1 MKIFFTSLVLFIIKT
16 SFSLANEIF
25 VSNDLSESLESLYE
39 YNPKIKY
46 EREILKSKDELLPK
60 AFSNFRPEI
69 SGYYQKGKVDTS
81 SKGFNITSDGIRT
94 ETNKGVVISQ
104 SIFDG
109 GSSFSEIQISKNEI
123 FSQRFY
129 LKSIEQEVFLEG
141 INLYAEFATE
151 NSNLILKKKNV
162 EVLKRQLELTKEQF
176 EIGEVT
182 MTDVSIAEARL
193 LLAES
198 ENLESINNLNS
209 LEANFLSI
217 FGKAPQKP
225 KIEIPLKSLY
235 SDFDELK
242 KKALEENPKIKGIK
256 YKIKSFKKQ
265 IQSLKRKQLPSVKLE
280 AEAKINEGYFRTD
293 SKREVLS
300 AFAKIDIP
308 IYRSG
313 LASSE
318 IRSLR
323 KQATAEI
330 ELLKLETKILES
342 NLTSSKS
349 SFDYSI
355 SKINAFKKQIES
367 NKIYLEGLKQE
378 LQLGERTTLDVLNG
392 EQELLESS
400 LGLVMAFKDY
410 FVSYYEILFHLGK
423 LNAKGLKLN
432 VTLFDDEK
440 NYNEVKGKWLDI
452 IE

>member
-1 MKIFFTSLVLFIIKT
+1 MKTFLILLASLIFDTVVS
-16 SFSLANEIF
+16 SNEVYI
-25 VSNDLSESLESLYE
+25 SDDLSESLGNLYD

-46 EREILKSKDELLPK
+46 EREILKSKDELLPR

-69 SGYYQKGKVDTS
+69 SGYYQKGKVDTV

-94 ETNKGVVISQ
+94 ETNKGVIVSQ
-104 SIFDG
+104 NIFDG

-129 LKSIEQEVFLEG
+129 LRNIEQEVFLEG
-141 INLYAEFATE
+141 IKLYAEFATE
-151 NSNLILKKKNV
+151 SSNLILKKKNV

-182 MTDVSIAEARL
+182 MTDVSIAEARFS
-193 LLAES
+193 LAES
-198 ENLESINNLNS
+198 ESLESTNNLNS
-209 LEANFLSI
+209 LKANFFSM
-217 FGKAPQKP
+217 FGKGPNTP
-225 KIEIPLKSLY
+225 KIEMPLKKSHWEI
-235 SDFDELK
+235 DELK
-242 KKALEENPKIKGIK
+242 RKALENNPKIKGLK
-256 YKIKSFKKQ
+256 YKIKSYEKQ

-318 IRSLR
+318 IRGIR

-330 ELLKLETKILES
+330 ELLKLEKKNLES
-342 NLTSSKS
+342 NLITSKS
-349 SFDYSI
+349 SLDYSF
-355 SKINAFKKQIES
+355 SKINALKKQIES

-410 FVSYYEILFHLGK
+410 FISYYELFFHLGK
-423 LNAKGLKLN
+423 LNAKDLNLN
-432 VTLFDDEK
+432 VILFDDEK
-440 NYNEVKGKWLDI
+440 NYNAVKGKWLDI

>member
-1 MKIFFTSLVLFIIKT
+1 MKIFFILLASLIFKT
-16 SFSLANEIF
+16 AVSSNEVYIN
-25 VSNDLSESLESLYE
+25 NDLSESLVSLYD

-46 EREILKSKDELLPK
+46 EREILKSKDELLPR

-69 SGYYQKGKVDTS
+69 SGYYQKGKVNTS
-81 SKGFNITSDGIRT
+81 SKGFNIISDGIRT
-94 ETNKGVVISQ
+94 ETNKGVNVSQ

-109 GSSFSEIQISKNEI
+109 GSSFSEVQVSKNEI

-129 LKSIEQEVFLEG
+129 LRNIEQEVFLEG
-141 INLYAEFATE
+141 IKLYADFATE
-151 NSNLILKKKNV
+151 SSNLILKKKNV

-182 MTDVSIAEARL
+182 MTDVSIAEARFS
-193 LLAES
+193 LAKS
-198 ENLESINNLNS
+198 ENLESTNNLNS
-209 LEANFLSI
+209 LKANFLSV
-217 FGKAPQKP
+217 FGNGPNAP
-225 KIEIPLKSLY
+225 KIEMPLKKSY
-235 SDFDELK
+235 WEIDELK
-242 KKALEENPKIKGIK
+242 RKALENNPKIKGLK
-256 YKIKSFKKQ
+256 YKIKSYEKQ

-318 IRSLR
+318 IRGIR

-330 ELLKLETKILES
+330 ELLKLEKKILES
-342 NLTSSKS
+342 NLIASKS
-349 SFDYSI
+349 SLDYSL

-400 LGLVMAFKDY
+400 LGLVMAYKDY
-410 FVSYYEILFHLGK
+410 FISYYELLFHLGK
-423 LNAKGLKLN
+423 LNAKDLNLN
-432 VTLFDDEK
+432 VILFDDEK
-440 NYNEVKGKWLDI
+440 NYNSVKGKWLDI

>member
-162 EVLKRQLELTKEQF
+162 EVLKSQLEL
-176 EIGEVT
+176 
-182 MTDVSIAEARL
+182 R
-193 LLAES
+193 
-198 ENLESINNLNS
+198 
-209 LEANFLSI
+209 
-217 FGKAPQKP
+217 
-225 KIEIPLKSLY
+225 
-235 SDFDELK
+235 
-242 KKALEENPKIKGIK
+242 
-256 YKIKSFKKQ
+256 
-265 IQSLKRKQLPSVKLE
+265 
-280 AEAKINEGYFRTD
+280 
-293 SKREVLS
+293 
-300 AFAKIDIP
+300 
-308 IYRSG
+308 
-313 LASSE
+313 
-318 IRSLR
+318 
-323 KQATAEI
+323 
-330 ELLKLETKILES
+330 
-342 NLTSSKS
+342 
-349 SFDYSI
+349 
-355 SKINAFKKQIES
+355 
-367 NKIYLEGLKQE
+367 
-378 LQLGERTTLDVLNG
+378 
-392 EQELLESS
+392 
-400 LGLVMAFKDY
+400 
-410 FVSYYEILFHLGK
+410 
-423 LNAKGLKLN
+423 
-432 VTLFDDEK
+432 
-440 NYNEVKGKWLDI
+440 
-452 IE
+452 